1 MKFAAVTV
9 AAVVAATAASSPMS
23 GSASHRV
30 QVRDAKVDG
39 HGVKWWAARARA
51 NGAAM
56 RWQQKRNRAL
66 ERRLHAK
73 VAPAQHAYEHA
84 AVLAA
89 TAYGVSADTLI
100 RKGRCESGNW
110 TAFTNASS
118 GAAGPWQFLWST
130 WRTTPF
136 GAFDPYDPLA
146 AALGAAWMHAN
157 GRGGEW
163 VCQ

>member
-1 MKFAAVTV
+1 MRLAAVTV
-9 AAVVAATAASSPMS
+9 AAVVAATIAGGTS

-30 QVRDAKVDG
+30 HVRDAKVDG
-39 HGVKWWAARARA
+39 HGVKWWAQRARE
-51 NGAAM
+51 NGAGL
-56 RWQQKRNRAL
+56 RWQKKRVKAMSRRL
-66 ERRLHAK
+66 ERT
-73 VAPAQHAYEHA
+73 VSPMQHAYEHA

-89 TAYGVSADTLI
+89 IAYGVSADTLI

-110 TAFTNASS
+110 TAFTNTSS

-130 WRTTPF
+130 WRSTPF

-163 VCQ
+163 VCR